1 MWWLTYLTGLWV
13 WVDEIP
19 GEFLKNPSPSTPV
32 FLTIVEEKSAEL
44 EIHGLR
50 QLLCQEVM
58 PPWHPLFLW
67 LTVTPGLPKLSPMR
81 WLIPHGPHCTVSPL
95 SCELD
100 LFIIKTIESS
110 KVLNSFLLNEWKNNM
125 WDDEQCRGFVFSM
138 GRKLPMQLYC
148 SICLGTNGTLL
159 VIWLGCFTII
169 ICSFYPLHDM
179 EKAQNH
185 SHLSWFLQP
194 LKQCSHQ

>member
-1 MWWLTYLTGLWV
+1 MWWLTYLTRLWV

-50 QLLCQEVM
+50 QLLRQEAM

-95 SCELD
+95 SCELG

-110 KVLNSFLLNEWKNNM
+110 KVLNSFLLNEWENNT
-125 WDDEQCRGFVFSM
+125 WDDEQC
-138 GRKLPMQLYC
+138 QW
-148 SICLGTNGTLL
+148 ICFLNGKEVPSATNTAVL
-159 VIWLGCFTII
+159 
-169 ICSFYPLHDM
+169 FYMPRD
-179 EKAQNH
+179 KRDSS
-185 SHLSWFLQP
+185 SHLAWLLYHNNLLFLSLAWHREDTESFSFILFLQP
-194 LKQCSHQ
+194 LK